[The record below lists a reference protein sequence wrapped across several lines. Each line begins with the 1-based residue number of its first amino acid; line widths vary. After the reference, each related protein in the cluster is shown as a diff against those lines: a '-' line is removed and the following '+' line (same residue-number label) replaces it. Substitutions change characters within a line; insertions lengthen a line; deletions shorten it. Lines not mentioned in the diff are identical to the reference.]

1 MEYYLAS
8 KRKEILR
15 HGTVWL
21 NLEDIVLLGEKVRS
35 EHVAFR
41 IGKGK
46 TVLEMDGADV
56 YTTMNILMPLNCAPK
71 ILNTQM
77 ISTLLSTLY
86 HTHTHTHTHTRTHTQ
101 RVGADSWLLL
111 WPM

>member
-35 EHVAFR
+35 ETRGVSDR
-41 IGKGK
+41 EEKNGSG
-46 TVLEMDGADV
+46 DGW
-56 YTTMNILMPLNCAPK
+56 C
-71 ILNTQM
+71 
-77 ISTLLSTLY
+77 
-86 HTHTHTHTHTRTHTQ
+86 
-101 RVGADSWLLL
+101 
-111 WPM
+111 